1 MGIALSIAAM
11 FSFASN
17 ILITR
22 YALARMPLDAGF
34 FIVLAVNILFPAALF
49 AVELG
54 VREAPWLWSWA
65 GAGTF
70 ALSGVIGTFIG
81 RRMLF
86 DAVRLLGPAR
96 ASVFHSTAPI
106 FALVGAWLFAE
117 ERLGVYELAIMVI
130 VMVGLLFTQPRST
143 FSSAHPDA
151 SALRG
156 GMLAGIVAVAGFGF
170 GNVVRGVGV
179 RDWNE
184 PVLGA
189 VISSLVALACQVA
202 ATRNWRAIGAQLRAG
217 DRKAYLLYA
226 GCGVA
231 TSFGAIF
238 LAAAMRHMEI
248 ALAVLVVHSTPLV
261 IFPVSV
267 FILRNRE
274 ELTGRTVLGAVLVL
288 LGIVFLTLR

>member
-1 MGIALSIAAM
+1 MGIALSIVAMLGFAA
-11 FSFASN
+11 N
-17 ILITR
+17 ILFTR

-34 FIVLAVNILFPAALF
+34 FVVLAVNILFPAALF
-49 AVELG
+49 SLELG
-54 VREAPWLWSWA
+54 VREAPWLWSWQGA
-65 GAGTF
+65 GAF
-70 ALSGVIGTFIG
+70 ALSGVIGTFVG

-106 FALVGAWLFAE
+106 FALVGAWLFAD
-117 ERLGVYELAIMVI
+117 ERLGIYELVVMVI
-130 VMVGLLFTQPRST
+130 VMAGLLFTQPRAT
-143 FSSAHPDA
+143 YTSAHPDA

-156 GMLAGIVAVAGFGF
+156 GMLAGLVAVAGFGF
-170 GNVVRGVGV
+170 SNVVRGTGV

-189 VISSLVALACQVA
+189 VISATVALLCQVA
-202 ATRNWRAIGAQLRAG
+202 ATRNWAAIRAQFRAA
-217 DRKAYLLYA
+217 DRKAYWLYA
-226 GCGVA
+226 ACGVS
-231 TSFGAIF
+231 TSVGAIF

-248 ALAVLVVHSTPLV
+248 ALSVLVVHSTPLV

-267 FILRNRE
+267 FVLRNRE
-274 ELTGRTVLGAVLVL
+274 ELAPRTVMGAVLVL